1 MIGPTDPRYDWT
13 RQRMLVEIEALS
25 EEVERLKALSHT
37 VSASTKQCKSSK
49 NKLYKAQLLIAKALK
64 DM

>member
-1 MIGPTDPRYDWT
+1 MIGPTDPRYAWT
-13 RQRMLVEIEALS
+13 RQRMLVEIETLS
-25 EEVERLKALSHT
+25 EEVERLKAVNGA
-37 VSASTKQCKSSK
+37 VSTSNKQCKSSK

>member
-1 MIGPTDPRYDWT
+1 MIGPTDPQYSWT
-13 RQRMLVEIEALS
+13 RQRMLVEIENLNK
-25 EEVERLKALSHT
+25 EVERLKMFNCS
-37 VSASTKQCKSSK
+37 VSTKHKQHKSSK